1 MLVLFLIYYKTYYE
15 VGDYFMVMKMYGWI
29 GIERMDRLIHIISY
43 NKLLRYVEMVF
54 LQNRFD

>member
-1 MLVLFLIYYKTYYE
+1 MSVLFLIYYKTYYE

-29 GIERMDRLIHIISY
+29 GIERMDHLVHIISY